1 MHGDGEIDRQS
12 AALLIA
18 ARLSFLESCQAIL
31 YLRQM
36 MKRILSAIL
45 LLTIAATP
53 LTAADRTYLQA
64 AEKAAGW
71 IRATAL
77 QTEQGTAYLADPT
90 DKKSIVTNLYT
101 GVPGVVLF
109 FLEAYRTTNDAA
121 YLKDAGAAADY
132 LIAHLADE
140 KEAGLYVG
148 IAGIGFAL
156 LETFK
161 VTGDEKY
168 KQAAL
173 RVTQTLN
180 ASAIAGNISR
190 QGDRK
195 VMGVYWNDTTD
206 IIAGSAGIGLFLLY
220 AARELKDSELRKL
233 AAAAG
238 HQLIALGKPEAGGLK
253 WAMNKDFPRLMPNF
267 SHGTA
272 GVAYFLAT
280 LYGETRDKQF
290 LEAALSGARYLQGV
304 AKTDGDICQIFHNEP
319 NGKDLYYLS
328 WCHGPA
334 GTARLFYRLSQVTSD
349 KSWMAWV
356 KKSAR
361 AILQSGIP
369 EKQTDGFW
377 NNVSQCCGSA
387 GVGEFFLSLYQVTGD
402 KSYLAFTKRVTDNL
416 LVRATSENNGLKW
429 IQAEHRVKPELLVAQ
444 TGFMQGAS
452 GIGMFLLRLDASLR
466 GRKPAIRFPDTPF

>member
-1 MHGDGEIDRQS
+1 MMHRV
-12 AALLIA
+12 
-18 ARLSFLESCQAIL
+18 
-31 YLRQM
+31 
-36 MKRILSAIL
+36 LSAIL
-45 LLTIAATP
+45 LLAIAATP
-53 LTAADRTYLQA
+53 LAAADRTYLKA

-77 QTEQGTAYLADPT
+77 QTEQGTAYPADPS
-90 DKKSIVTNLYT
+90 DKKSIATNLYA
-101 GVPGVVLF
+101 GAPGVVLF
-109 FLEAYRTTNDAA
+109 FLEAYRATHEAA
-121 YLKDAGAAADY
+121 YLKDARSGADY
-132 LIAHLADE
+132 LIAHLAEE

-156 LETFK
+156 LETYK
-161 VTGDEKY
+161 ATGDERY

-173 RVTQTLN
+173 RVTQRLKE
-180 ASAIAGNISR
+180 SARSVDVRPQSRRFIS
-190 QGDRK
+190 
-195 VMGVYWNDTTD
+195 GVDWNDTTD
-206 IIAGSAGIGLFLLY
+206 IIAGSAGAGLFLLY
-220 AARELKDSELRKL
+220 AARELKDGELRNL

-238 HQLIALGKPEAGGLK
+238 VQLIALGKAEAGGTK
-253 WAMNKDFPRLMPNF
+253 WAMDKDFPRLMPNF

-280 LYGETRDKQF
+280 LYGETGEKLF
-290 LEAALSGARYLQGV
+290 LEAALSGARYLQAV
-304 AKTDGDICQIFHNEP
+304 AKTDGDSCQIFHNEP

-334 GTARLFYRLSQVTSD
+334 GTARLFYRLSQVTGD
-349 KSWMAWV
+349 KSWMGWV
-356 KKSAR
+356 KRSAR

-369 EKQTDGFW
+369 EKQTPGFW

-402 KSYLAFTKRVTDNL
+402 RSYLDFTKRVTDNL
-416 LVRATSENNGLKW
+416 LARATSENNGLKW
-429 IQAEHRVKPELLVAQ
+429 VQAEHRVKPELLVAQ

-452 GIGMFLLRLDASLR
+452 GIGMFLLRLDAALR

>member
-1 MHGDGEIDRQS
+1 
-12 AALLIA
+12 
-18 ARLSFLESCQAIL
+18 
-31 YLRQM
+31 
-36 MKRILSAIL
+36 MKRFLITTLILAVC
-45 LLTIAATP
+45 AVP
-53 LTAADRTYLQA
+53 MQAADRTYLQA

-71 IRATAL
+71 IRAAAL
-77 QTEQGTAYLADPT
+77 QTEQGTAYPADPT
-90 DKKSIVTNLYT
+90 DKKSIATNLYA

-109 FLEAYRTTNDAA
+109 FLEAYRTTHQAA
-121 YLKDAGAAADY
+121 YLKDARSGADY
-132 LIAHLADE
+132 LIAHLAEE
-140 KEAGLYVG
+140 KGTGLYEG

-156 LETFK
+156 LETYK
-161 VTGDEKY
+161 ATGDGMY

-173 RVTQTLN
+173 RVTQRLKE
-180 ASAIAGNISR
+180 SARTVDVRPQSR
-190 QGDRK
+190 RYIR
-195 VMGVYWNDTTD
+195 GVDWNDTTD
-206 IIAGSAGIGLFLLY
+206 IIAGSAGTGLFLLY
-220 AARELKDSELRKL
+220 AAKELKDSELRNL

-238 HQLIALGKPEAGGLK
+238 IQLIALGKAEAGGLK

-280 LYGETRDKQF
+280 LYDETGERQF
-290 LEAALSGARYLQGV
+290 LEAALSGARYLQAV
-304 AKTDGDICQIFHNEP
+304 AKTDGDTCQIFHNEP
-319 NGKDLYYLS
+319 NGKELYYLS

-334 GTARLFYRLSQVTSD
+334 GTARLFYRLSQVTGD

-369 EKQTDGFW
+369 EKQTAGFW

-387 GVGEFFLSLYQVTGD
+387 GVGEFFLNLYQVTGD
-402 KSYLAFTKRVTDNL
+402 KSYLNFTRRLTDNL
-416 LVRATSENNGLKW
+416 LARATSENNGLKW

-466 GRKPAIRFPDTPF
+466 GRKSAIRFPDTPFN